1 MSWLCSKAPNNFHLH
16 LLKAKF
22 VSHPSL
28 PLWLLTLTYSASGM
42 LSSIF
47 RERLRTLTFAGPSV
61 MWLTLHFLE
70 DIIQTSLGER
80 LPLTTLFDTAG
91 FSNVLRFSAC
101 STLSSLLYFLS
112 LSPSNLLCTLL
123 IYFSVS
129 LHETVSSG
137 RAGFGVLS
145 IAVSPVLS
153 TVSDIS

>member
-28 PLWLLTLTYSASGM
+28 PLWLLTLTYSASGI
-42 LSSIF
+42 LRSIF
-47 RERLRTLTFAGPSV
+47 LERLRTLTFAVSSV

-80 LPLTTLFDTAG
+80 LSLTTLFDTAA
-91 FSNVLRFSAC
+91 FSNVLCFSAC

-112 LSPSNLLCTLL
+112 LSTFKPTVYFTDLFFCLPTLDCK
-123 IYFSVS
+123 FWEGRVWCSV
-129 LHETVSSG
+129 HCCISS
-137 RAGFGVLS
+137 
-145 IAVSPVLS
+145 
-153 TVSDIS
+153 T